1 MSDPRVI
8 PLAEDF
14 ETPGRDEWEALAARA
29 LRGRPV
35 AETLSTP
42 TPEGVTL
49 QPLYRAEDVTAPVSA
64 VRAAVPE
71 GRGGAGWTVRAMHAH
86 PDPARANADI
96 IADLQ
101 GGAHAVLVHLDGAA
115 RRGAPAERT
124 GDGVVLRSLDDWLV
138 LFSGV
143 DLARVPVALRP
154 GAAFPGAAALLVA
167 AAQRRQISTRHLAG
181 TFGADPLSS
190 LAETG
195 QLPGP
200 LAKHMEAMTALAAW
214 CATNAPGM
222 RAIEID
228 TGCYHAA
235 GATETHEL
243 AYAAATGVAYLRSL
257 MQAGMTIGAAAGQ
270 IGFCLAIGTDVFQA
284 IAKLRAFRRIWARII
299 EASGGDAQAR
309 VTSLSATSASRMMS
323 RRDTWV
329 NALRTTASCLAA
341 GVGGADCITVLP
353 YSQPLGAPEQQARRM
368 ARNTQTILVREA
380 ALARVTDPA
389 GGSYYVERLT
399 GEFAARAWSLF
410 QEIEATGGMARTI
423 IDGRAAGAVQA
434 AREDRTRAL
443 ALGREVVTG
452 VSRFPDLGES
462 PVPVAPVAPEVLRT
476 VPQRP
481 PARAPATVDPDAL
494 INAAEQGADLAA
506 LQASVSG
513 PGVNAPPLGSHRLA
527 EPFEEL
533 RDASDRWTADR
544 GRRPTAVLVQLG
556 TPADYTARTVFAR
569 SYLAAGGIDA
579 TERPVSVPD
588 AAGDCLVGSDAD
600 MVVICSSDSLYDT
613 VAAAAVASLRQAGAG
628 TVILAGRP
636 GEREHDLRAAGVG
649 RFIHAGDDMLA
660 TLRDLATGLGMIP
673 P

>member
-96 IADLQ
+96 IADLE

-115 RRGAPAERT
+115 RRGVPAERT

-167 AAQRRQISTRHLAG
+167 AARRRQISTRHLAG

-235 GATETHEL
+235 GATETHDI

-353 YSQPLGAPEQQARRM
+353 YSQPLGAPERQARRM
-368 ARNTQTILVREA
+368 ARNTQTILMREA

-452 VSRFPDLGES
+452 VSRFPRPWREPGARCAGCSRGPSDRTPTASRARAGNRRSGRTRQCCGTGCGPGGTPGVRFRPGRERA
-462 PVPVAPVAPEVLRT
+462 APGQSSAGRAVRGTARC
-476 VPQRP
+476 QRP
-481 PARAPATVDPDAL
+481 LDGRPRPA
-494 INAAEQGADLAA
+494 
-506 LQASVSG
+506 
-513 PGVNAPPLGSHRLA
+513 
-527 EPFEEL
+527 
-533 RDASDRWTADR
+533 ADR
-544 GRRPTAVLVQLG
+544 
-556 TPADYTARTVFAR
+556 
-569 SYLAAGGIDA
+569 S
-579 TERPVSVPD
+579 
-588 AAGDCLVGSDAD
+588 
-600 MVVICSSDSLYDT
+600 
-613 VAAAAVASLRQAGAG
+613 AGAARDTRRLHG
-628 TVILAGRP
+628 TDRVCQELSCCRG
-636 GEREHDLRAAGVG
+636 H
-649 RFIHAGDDMLA
+649 
-660 TLRDLATGLGMIP
+660 
-673 P
+673 